1 MCAAHTPE
9 TLFRDNGQLRQPI
22 CQEPKPLQVPIKHSP
37 SGQRVRWSLEDKS
50 LLSSNRQLVVNKAL
64 SFPVTLPLDS
74 LTPSGGNGYTCFS
87 PLFLHHTKG
96 SSDLKKVQR
105 LHTTSQRGYRFCG
118 TGHQLG
124 AHRFPLLPRVTRHS
138 MDTLDAICPRL
149 FRRCS
154 QHSGCNPAF
163 PKAPSCSIICLSSSH
178 DPGEH

>member
-74 LTPSGGNGYTCFS
+74 LTPSVAMVT
-87 PLFLHHTKG
+87 LVFLLYSYIT
-96 SSDLKKVQR
+96 Q
-105 LHTTSQRGYRFCG
+105 
-118 TGHQLG
+118 
-124 AHRFPLLPRVTRHS
+124 
-138 MDTLDAICPRL
+138 
-149 FRRCS
+149 
-154 QHSGCNPAF
+154 
-163 PKAPSCSIICLSSSH
+163 KAPVT
-178 DPGEH
+178 